1 MNKKSI
7 VAAVAV
13 TLGLVLQGGV
23 VATAAPSVGA
33 VTGVSAYYRADLG
46 YMVGWTAPANK
57 TGVTGYTVTSNP
69 GGKTCKASSA
79 SAVKCVFPA
88 SALAYG
94 TTYTFTVTSGGVNA
108 VSDASNSVTS
118 ATIPN
123 APLYVAAG
131 SASNDS
137 IDLAWV
143 PSAVSGGAPLYG
155 YKITYWKSDSVGN
168 PIEASRKEVLATT
181 TGLTVSGL
189 SLSTM
194 YIFNVASCN
203 AYGCNSANTWTYK
216 ATTPSSVALSAI
228 KLPTVISGGSASTK
242 CFEAVLDAMDG
253 SISGTASCPS
263 VVIDPATYPV
273 VVPGATSIAQGALAT
288 KFAQTAVISGLSKN
302 YSMTAWSATGGVNW
316 FAYFLATS
324 KSPVLGFTAPASVV
338 SSTPNTCV
346 VSGNWILFKGVGVC
360 SVSGSVAGNDV
371 FLAATTAKVLFNI
384 TK

>member
-1 MNKKSI
+1 MSKKNM

-13 TLGLVLQGGV
+13 ALGLVLQGT
-23 VATAAPSVGA
+23 VAVTAAPATTSVS
-33 VTGVSAYYRADLG
+33 GVSAYYRADLG
-46 YMVGWTAPANK
+46 YMVGWTSPVSK
-57 TGVTGYTVTSNP
+57 SGVTGYTVTSNP
-69 GGKTCKASSA
+69 GGKTCKAA
-79 SAVKCVFPA
+79 SAASVKCVFRA

-94 TTYTFTVTSGGVNA
+94 TLYTF
-108 VSDASNSVTS
+108 SVTS
-118 ATIPN
+118 NGVNTISEPSNAVASGTIPN
-123 APLYVAAG
+123 APLYVTAG
-131 SASNDS
+131 SVTDGS

-143 PSAVSGGAPLYG
+143 PSSVSGGAPLYG
-155 YKITYWKSDSVGN
+155 YKVTYWKSDSVGN

-216 ATTPSSVALSAI
+216 ATTPSSVALSTI

-242 CFEAVLDAMDG
+242 CFEAVLDAVDG
-253 SISGTASCPS
+253 SLSGAVSCPG

-273 VVPGATSIAQGALAT
+273 IVAGATSLLQKELAT
-288 KFAQTAVISGLSKN
+288 KFAQTAVISGLSKT

-324 KSPVLGFTAPASVV
+324 KSPVLGFTTPVSVV
-338 SSTPNTCV
+338 SSTPSTCE
-346 VSGNWILFKGVGVC
+346 VSGNFILFKSVGVC
-360 SVSGSVAGNDV
+360 SVSGSVAGNNV
-371 FLAATTAKVLFNI
+371 FLAATTSKVSFTI